1 MTSREGD
8 IAIIDSK
15 TTTFALGHIVTEAAK
30 LAKERKSF
38 KEIIDWIEE
47 TKESM
52 KVYFVVKDLEFLQK
66 GGRIGRASA
75 VVGGI
80 LKLKPVLK
88 VENGEVS
95 VEAKAIGERG
105 AMLHMEK
112 LLKNSKNSI
121 ILYTAWGGTQSELA
135 NADALRNAAE
145 KIKRVDYRGRVEIGA
160 TLGSHTG
167 PVYGMGVMDKIR

>member
-1 MTSREGD
+1 
-8 IAIIDSK
+8 
-15 TTTFALGHIVTEAAK
+15 
-30 LAKERKSF
+30 
-38 KEIIDWIEE
+38 
-47 TKESM
+47 M

-121 ILYTAWGGTQSELA
+121 ILYTAWGGTQNELA

-145 KIKRVDYRGRVEIGA
+145 RMKKVDYRGRVEIGA
-160 TLGSHTG
+160 ILGAHTG
-167 PVYGMGVMDKIR
+167 PVYGMGVMAVSYTHLTLPTILRV

>member
-38 KEIIDWIEE
+38 KEIIDYIEE

-75 VVGGI
+75 VVGGL

-105 AMLHMEK
+105 AMLCMEK

-121 ILYTAWGGTQSELA
+121 ILYTAWGGTQREFA
-135 NADALRNAAE
+135 NADALRNVAE
-145 KIKRVDYRGRVEIGA
+145 KVKRVDYRGKFEVGA

-167 PVYGMGVMDKIR
+167 AVYGMGVMDKIR

>member
-1 MTSREGD
+1 MLCF
-8 IAIIDSK
+8 IWK
-15 TTTFALGHIVTEAAK
+15 
-30 LAKERKSF
+30 
-38 KEIIDWIEE
+38 
-47 TKESM
+47 
-52 KVYFVVKDLEFLQK
+52 
-66 GGRIGRASA
+66 
-75 VVGGI
+75 
-80 LKLKPVLK
+80 LK

-112 LLKNSKNSI
+112 LIKNSKNSI

-145 KIKRVDYRGRVEIGA
+145 KMKRVDYRGRVEILYTAWGGTQSELANADALRNAAEKMKRVDYRGRVEIGA